1 MRERMIPRI
10 STNTTTKA
18 MTDHEDESRGILV
31 FE

>member
-18 MTDHEDESRGILV
+18 MTEGDDEIRGILV